1 MQSCFQAVRQG
12 WCGRMF
18 VCCHNCTILFTR
30 TPTIGRGKRK
40 RVGGADDDG
49 DEDGGADD
57 GGADDDGDDDD
68 AIVALVTPTTKGF
81 RLALEKEGV

>member
-1 MQSCFQAVRQG
+1 
-12 WCGRMF
+12 MF

-40 RVGGADDDG
+40 RVGGGGDDGGADDDG

-57 GGADDDGDDDD
+57 DVDDDGDDDD